1 MRIDFVIGSMT
12 GGGAERVV
20 SLLAKYF
27 AEKNHEVR
35 IITFYGEDAYDY
47 HPTIKRLRFH
57 KKFILNYA
65 TFGGFFSLMKF
76 YLKKKNRPDY
86 VSTHI
91 GMVGYATILPAK
103 LYGIKSVVSE
113 HFNHLHQSV
122 TISKWF
128 LWHVLY
134 RLPDAITVLTK
145 FDLPFFKKINGNTL
159 IMENPSSF
167 TLEENRPEKIQKK
180 ILAVGNLDRYVH
192 KGFDNLLDIVYEVF
206 KTHPDWNLQIVG
218 GGESGLKHL
227 IEKTKRLG
235 LENKVE
241 FLGFRKDVKEIMA
254 KSEIYILT
262 SRYEGL
268 PMVLIE
274 AMSQGMACISY
285 DCVSGPSEII
295 VDGKTGFLVKDQS
308 KEEMILK
315 LKDLITN
322 DQLRKTMM
330 ENAVKSLDRFHLDN
344 VGAKWENLLS
354 SLQ

>member
-1 MRIDFVIGSMT
+1 MKIDFVIGSMN

-27 AEKNHEVR
+27 AGKNHEVR
-35 IITFYGEDAYDY
+35 IITFYGEDAYEY
-47 HPTIKRLRFH
+47 HPNIQRLRFH
-57 KKFILNYA
+57 QKSIINYA
-65 TFGGFFSLMKF
+65 TFRGFLSLMKF
-76 YLKKKNRPDY
+76 YSRKKNRPDF

-91 GMVGYATILPAK
+91 GSVGYATIVPAK
-103 LYGIKSVVSE
+103 MYGIKSVVSE
-113 HFNHLHQSV
+113 HFNHLHQPS

-128 LWHVLY
+128 LWHILY
-134 RLPDAITVLTK
+134 RLPDAITVLTEY
-145 FDLPFFKKINGNTL
+145 DLPFFKRMNRRTIV
-159 IMENPSSF
+159 MENPCSF
-167 TLEENRPEKIQKK
+167 TLTNNNQKVREKK

-192 KGFDNLLDIVYEVF
+192 KGFDNLLDIVKEVF
-206 KTHPDWNLQIVG
+206 KSNPDWRLQIVG
-218 GGESGLKHL
+218 GGDTGLKEL
-227 IEKTKRLG
+227 KERTQKLG
-235 LENKVE
+235 LEHKVE
-241 FLGFRKDVKEIMA
+241 FYGFRKDVKEIMA
-254 KSEIYILT
+254 ESEIYILT

-295 VDGKTGFLVKDQS
+295 VDGKTGFLVKNQS

-315 LKDLITN
+315 LEDLITN